1 MLKKIFFIGACC
13 LMSAKGY
20 AQQNNSDSALTNTKT
35 EPLVSFSEIR
45 KSETNNKKGI
55 LKFNILGTML
65 NGLDVSYERK
75 IAPKWSL
82 NVSSITSFQV
92 PAKNTY
98 ILAGSD
104 WASKKYT
111 WNTIDFAQNF
121 SFQVRYYHNLER
133 RKRLGKNTHFSGN
146 YFAFETSIGY
156 NRYNKSVVPFI
167 SSTSGNNFVYAASF
181 LYGIQ
186 RQIGK
191 RAYFDANLGIG
202 VKHYQIGQYKE
213 NFISPSIKV
222 GVGIAF

>member
-1 MLKKIFFIGACC
+1 MIKKIILTGVYSVGA
-13 LMSAKGY
+13 LLLL
-20 AQQNNSDSALTNTKT
+20 AQNDNADSTLTNTQS
-35 EPLVSFSEIR
+35 LVPFSEIR

-55 LKFNILGTML
+55 LKFNVLGTML

-82 NVSSITSFQV
+82 NVSSLTSFQV
-92 PAKNTY
+92 PAKNSY
-98 ILAGSD
+98 IFARSD
-104 WASKKYT
+104 WASTRYT

-146 YFAFETSIGY
+146 YFAFETSVGY
-156 NRYNKSVVPFI
+156 HRYNNSVFPFI
-167 SSTSGNNFVYAASF
+167 ISTNSGNNFVYSASF

-191 RAYFDANLGIG
+191 RAYFDANVGIG
-202 VKHYQIGQYKE
+202 VRHYQLEHLNE
-213 NFISPSIKV
+213 NYVVPSVKV